1 MTTLVTGSSG
11 FVGSALCRSLAERG
25 MRVRPSSRQGAAFRL
40 PELAGDAVF
49 GAILDGVDAVVH
61 AAARVHAPLGIGS
74 EDACRRVNVDGTL
87 ALARQAAAAGVRRFV
102 FLSSIKVN
110 GESTQPGRHFTAGD
124 VPSPADAYARS
135 KADAEAGLLALAA
148 RSAMEVTVIRPP
160 LVYGPGV
167 GANFRRMMQWLA
179 SGMPLPFGA
188 IRDNRR
194 SLLALDNLVDLIVT
208 CIEHPGA
215 ANRVLLAADGEDL
228 STVELLRRLG
238 AAMRVPVRLVPV
250 PAWML
255 HGAATLCGR
264 GDEMRRLC
272 GSLQV
277 DCAATREALGW
288 RPVVGVDE
296 GLRRAAAWFRELRP
310 SGS

>member
-11 FVGSALCRSLAERG
+11 FVGSALCRAFAERG
-25 MRVRPSSRQGAAFRL
+25 MSVRPSSRHGTAFRL

-49 GAILDGVDAVVH
+49 GDLLDGVDAIVH
-61 AAARVHAPLGIGS
+61 TAARVHGPLGAGS

-110 GESTQPGRHFTAGD
+110 GEFTQPGQPFTAD
-124 VPSPADAYARS
+124 DDPAPSDAYASS
-135 KADAEAGLLALAA
+135 KADAEAGLFALAG
-148 RSAMEVTVIRPP
+148 RTGMEVTVIRPP

-179 SGMPLPFGA
+179 RGIPLPFGA

-215 ANRVLLAADGEDL
+215 ADRVLVAADGEDL

-238 AAMRVPVRLVPV
+238 EAMRVVVHLVPV

-255 HGAATLCGR
+255 NGAATLSGR

-277 DCAATREALGW
+277 DAAATRESLGW
-288 RPVVGVDE
+288 IPSVSVDE
-296 GLRRAAAWFRELRP
+296 GLHRAAASFREHRP
-310 SGS
+310 SEQ